1 MKTGN
6 VIKYL
11 EQWAPPGAAWEKD
24 NIGVQIGSKN
34 RNISKIFLCL
44 ELTEKALKEAI
55 KKNCNFIITHHPFIF
70 APLKRIDT
78 SNHQSQLIETLIK
91 NDITLFSAHTNLDFT
106 KDGVSYTLVEILGL
120 KNIRFLENE
129 KGNQFKLVVF
139 VPEQNMGK
147 VSEAMYAAGA
157 GQIGEYNKCG
167 FHIAGQGT
175 FEGNKNS
182 NPVIGKAENFE
193 KVNEIRLETLVDA
206 WKLDKVISAMLSV
219 HPYEEPTY
227 DIYILD
233 NQNSNYGYGAVGEFD
248 KSLTQT
254 QFLELVCKKL
264 KTGNLRYSKG
274 KNSKIKKVAVC
285 GGSGADMI
293 GTAIANDADAYLTAD
308 IKYHSFHDA
317 EGKILLID
325 AGHYETEVPVL
336 NTVKEKLEKFFKENG
351 EKIEIVKYSGST
363 NPVKFYNNKG
373 DK

>member
-24 NIGVQIGSKN
+24 NIGVQIGSRN

-44 ELTEKALKEAI
+44 ELTEKALKEALD
-55 KKNCNFIITHHPFIF
+55 KNCNFIITHHPFIF

-78 SNHQSQLIETLIK
+78 ENHQSHLIETLIK
-91 NDITLFSAHTNLDFT
+91 NNITLFSAHTNLDFT
-106 KDGVSYTLVEILGL
+106 KEGVSYTLAEVLEL
-120 KNIRFLENE
+120 KNIHFLENE
-129 KGNQFKLVVF
+129 KANQFKLVVF
-139 VPEQNMGK
+139 APEKYAQK
-147 VSEAMYAAGA
+147 VAGAMYDAGA

-167 FHIAGQGT
+167 FHISGKGT

-182 NPVIGKAENFE
+182 NPFIGKVETFE
-193 KVNEIRLETLVDA
+193 TIDETRLETLVDA
-206 WKLDKVISAMLSV
+206 WKLNKVISAMFAN
-219 HPYEEPTY
+219 HPYEEPAY
-227 DIYILD
+227 DIYKLD
-233 NQNSNYGYGAVGEFD
+233 NYNVNYGYGALGELE
-248 KSLTQT
+248 KSLSQNK
-254 QFLELVCKKL
+254 FLELVCNKL
-264 KTGNLRYSKG
+264 KTGNVKYCKG
-274 KNSKIKKVAVC
+274 KKSKIKKVAVC

-293 GTAIANDADAYLTAD
+293 SSAISNRADAYITAD

-317 EGKILLID
+317 EGEILLID

-336 NTVKEKLEKFFKENG
+336 NTIKEKLEKFLKENS
-351 EKIEIVKYSGST
+351 EEIEIVKYSGST